1 MISALKEFT
10 KRRRWMCTIYTQLQF
25 IEKSVMCCNRGGKNQ
40 TTVRALEENI
50 NSDLGER
57 LVQRHWEING

>member
-1 MISALKEFT
+1 
-10 KRRRWMCTIYTQLQF
+10 MCTIYTQLQF

-57 LVQRHWEING
+57 LVQRH